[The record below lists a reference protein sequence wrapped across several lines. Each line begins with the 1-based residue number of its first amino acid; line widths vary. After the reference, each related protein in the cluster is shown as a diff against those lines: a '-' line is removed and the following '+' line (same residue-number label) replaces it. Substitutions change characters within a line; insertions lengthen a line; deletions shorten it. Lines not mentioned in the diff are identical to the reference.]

1 MTVGTGQKPTRF
13 IDAANC
19 AIEGIVQ
26 AARSQRHMRFHF
38 AAALAVL
45 FATAL
50 LGIPAMEFAVLALAI
65 SLVLCAELM
74 NTAIEAVVDLVSP
87 DFHPLART
95 AKDAAA
101 GAVLVAACGAAVMGY
116 LVLARH
122 IFPLYKEALSMVGT
136 PSEMA
141 ALVAI
146 LSVVVLVI
154 VIKARIGRGT
164 PLEGGGPS
172 GHAAVAFSVATI
184 VSLETLDPLISLLSL
199 SLAVMVSHS
208 RLLLRIHT
216 LKEVVIGAAA
226 GTGLTLVIL
235 AAFKVAA

>member
-1 MTVGTGQKPTRF
+1 MKPARF
-13 IDAANC
+13 IDAVNF
-19 AIEGIVQ
+19 AITGILETV
-26 AARSQRHMRFHF
+26 RSQRHMRIHF
-38 AAALAVL
+38 GAALAVL

-50 LGIPAMEFAVLALAI
+50 LGIPAMEFAGLALAI
-65 SLVLCAELM
+65 SLVLCAELF
-74 NTAIEAVVDLVSP
+74 NTAVEAVVDLTSP

-122 IFPLYKEALSMVGT
+122 IFPLYKETLSMVGT
-136 PSEMA
+136 PSELA

-146 LSVVVLVI
+146 LSVVVVVI
-154 VIKARIGRGT
+154 VIKAMSGTGT
-164 PLEGGGPS
+164 PLEGGVPS

-184 VSLETLDPLISLLSL
+184 VSLETLDPLISLLTVT
-199 SLAVMVSHS
+199 LAVMVSHS

-216 LKEVVIGAAA
+216 LKEVIFGA
-226 GTGLTLVIL
+226 GVGIVLTLIIL